1 MAQLYEFEGQQFS
14 FPDDATQDE
23 ALAYINQ
30 QFPYEA
36 PPPQPSES
44 GFGEQFAGSFWGT
57 LTQENPRLAGRA
69 IEGLGRFF
77 GSDTVT
83 DWGSEIVSD
92 FEAEPD
98 KEAFVARV
106 PSLTQIKDLDTFLD
120 YVGQG
125 LGQGV
130 ASLGVPLAGA
140 VAGGIAGAPGGPI
153 GVGVGMRVGAG
164 TGSFL
169 QNYGDTYDYL
179 VEQEKVDPDTAA
191 SIALGPGVA
200 MAALDMAGLSAL
212 TAPFRK
218 KTKEKIAH
226 SVAKRMLQFGK
237 KGLTVEAL
245 TEGAQQIIQETT
257 GEYTEATGASPEDIQ
272 LAQRVE
278 NIANAIAI
286 GGLTGGFVGSVGG
299 PFARPTPDP
308 VPPPDPTEGLPEEF
322 EAVAEE
328 VPGVGPPAILEET
341 AEAIPLEPIPQPP
354 ILDETAAAI
363 PTTRLPEPPIIEE
376 TIDATPPAALPGISP
391 VDEDVG
397 GEAPA
402 ILEETKEIITSAIDP
417 VHVDI
422 GPAEKQIIPDIST
435 LTDTVR
441 TATIK
446 PDITPAILSQ
456 IRKNLLRRFGSYSNL
471 GDKVPL
477 IITDTIAG
485 IYGQKVGDEA
495 IFIPQEAAVKRAILI
510 ALDGLPPATLK
521 NPKWMARYMAGL
533 LDHETIHALVD
544 MKTLDAAD
552 IKALTEAA
560 NEVPHWTGQLRDD
573 GSVKSVMEVVR
584 ETYSDLSE
592 TEQLEEVAAELFR
605 GHASGQNFLKG
616 RPLTIWQRILNFF
629 RNLKGGLADAKIYN
643 AAQVFDRIIDPTP
656 AGFIPTGAR
665 TEDFPEELEESL
677 SKKLEKEKQEG
688 VKEARAFSG
697 SPVPWGKALDR
708 VFGKP
713 DLAFQGTG
721 EDTTMEGWGYYAG
734 QVRDTGAAY
743 RADRAQEWRNQ
754 DAVREIVIDGVPQK
768 TWEEPGLQHLGDE
781 YKGAIGGVLPNP
793 LRPVGGRYP
802 VVPAS
807 EMPSLEELV
816 SPLTYANYILQMVLE
831 YAGGRR
837 SLPHPSLRGRWETGD
852 LRPSAVDLS
861 SGIVSHERGH
871 KIAAL
876 NDLFGSYRNPQE
888 EKALGADPQRLL
900 KLARDYLSGSLDS
913 LVYQIGPAADAVT
926 SEALQL
932 IDQWIAAGTDVRAAI
947 DAPTL
952 YEIDVPDADM
962 ALFMDADL
970 AFDKQSPEVQEAL
983 TNVVSGV
990 PQKYIP
996 YQLDPKRTVN
1006 GIYRALTEAIEKKQ
1020 GIERGEAKK
1029 VLSLALADEGV
1040 PGLRYWDQ
1048 LSRDKPIGVFYNGEE
1063 IDENN
1068 PYHLGYLAASRAVRA
1083 TAGDVDLAL
1092 EQATA
1097 SVERLQTSLALA
1109 TEPAFGPKGRAAN
1122 RRYTQN
1128 LRSTLRDARDLKE
1141 TLEEWSADPGSIELR
1156 DSRTYNY
1163 VIWDQDVLDRS
1174 EVKSIDDV
1182 PVNQIASNLSVVN
1195 AEIPGLAALQ
1205 EQAQTGNQDAIHLLQ
1220 DIATDALTYLL
1231 SGIPT
1236 ATFQILPSQGV
1247 YAGEGEPS
1255 VGLLVGFAEPDRQDT
1270 LVALKQFSTNF
1281 NQEQLHVLDGDPN
1294 NNIPGFVHPDG
1305 SYNTIA
1311 VRYLLPKPLSRAKI
1325 DEVIKSS
1332 GLPGLTVTDTY
1343 LEAYY
1348 WGDPNDTAAIQEFQQ
1363 QANRARQSL
1372 GKSISRANR
1381 SIRRFWAYGSG
1392 FAATNG
1398 YQEISGTL
1406 RLPAY
1411 HEGNRTS
1418 HRIAQFLRGLPF
1430 ATAVPQTTLT
1440 PEERTSFE
1448 RIADNYDAMPDD
1460 DSGNPAVKRAYTE
1473 LQRESISQFD
1483 ALPVKVEVFE
1493 GEGEPYA
1500 NSAAM
1505 RDDVMNNNHLY
1516 ILKTDESDFSS
1527 NHPLIKQSGRVDMN
1541 GTFLL
1546 YNDVLR
1552 AVHDYYAHT
1561 MSPLSLGK
1569 FGGKAAYVNHA
1580 RMMASPWAR
1589 WALATETLGN
1599 NAWFNFHR
1607 LGIDPAKRADSLPIE
1622 ERPFAPQKI
1631 GLLPIEDTMIGD
1643 PLIDEEMS
1651 AIDKEKVGRS
1661 RGRRF
1666 TGEEVAAA
1674 FAHSTY
1680 EPEVEE
1686 VRINPSRHVITR
1698 MAQKYRR
1705 DHAEGLVGRV
1715 GKRAELRFAYDNKG
1729 ELYVWDAYVIS
1740 HEGMAQLVR
1749 HVSNGQVKL
1758 PPSMGEN
1765 TGYIHAELADDG
1777 SEIFE
1782 VYAPNWEGLSTQF
1795 NELDDLLLKR
1805 PVRELDDDGNPRVR
1819 LQGTPQTD
1827 LLFQPE
1833 PIETA
1838 LDKFWRKQDFVS
1850 LPGIELHEEN
1860 ELNFIIGEW
1869 DNDPTIQNLR
1879 TLEAL
1884 TIPSEGY
1891 LENPLGDAYRVYS
1904 RLLRED
1910 LGTLLGTPDAPNADL
1925 SAPISGWYVP
1935 FDDIGIAKDRAEL
1948 GPPIDIQQDDVKFAV
1963 ERSPT
1968 KRELIVETPTTPR
1981 GPSEDVERANVALD
1995 TYPDDVKL
2003 VAFRIDEEAFNA
2015 ENRNAQR
2022 LADAIRERKV
2032 KQSRRYANLPASAF
2046 ALETRRDIAGNPT
2059 IVWGRVRVA
2068 GNEYRVL
2075 VPRGTPQD
2083 FGLAHASEHDE
2094 EFAAFTPYKNATQ
2107 GVAALLDAYWNRE
2120 KGAPRNNPAIT
2131 IDQGEKMRIASPTK
2145 IGIEWNDPASTH
2157 PIRGWFDL
2165 VVPEEMPG
2173 MPAHRGGLQ
2182 RLALDTLEAGPF
2194 YYLETA
2200 HPVLPKATQRKVEA
2214 LTKMEA
2220 LGEYQFGDLSP
2231 EAIEASVNAFLAKG
2245 TKKPKMARSMV
2256 GSPPTMPKLE
2266 LKKPAVT
2273 KMARVMTGTGRD
2285 YTDFFTA
2292 ATLGVKHRPS
2302 TGNAYI
2308 PVIGLTDY
2316 FGVPAL
2322 YDKWKGNFEHHIKTS
2337 IPGFGEVQLA
2347 VAEAIVNT
2355 YGDGSTMLDVGASE
2369 GALIKTITSL
2379 SGGAIK
2385 TTGID
2390 PNIEMAK
2397 VFQKDPVPGSD
2408 YKLEAFGSRE
2418 QEGTLAWAEDDG
2430 TPIYYFQ
2437 PPKKYDVVHEAMVF
2451 QFISPDREPQI
2462 KRMKE
2467 LAKKNGLVIIE
2478 EKVFEKD
2485 GMAARPA
2492 WDQKEA
2498 KKNKFKSRYY
2508 SVKEMTAKSRETLEG
2523 MHKNMISEEATEDIL
2538 VDNFETV
2545 AQFWDSGNFK
2555 GYVASDSAAAVNK
2568 FLANLQSLD
2577 TEFAT
2582 VETPR
2587 FILEPLRPS
2596 PVDELLRPSQ
2606 VDMRI
2611 RQMAFENDVLS
2622 GVITEDTPGV
2632 DPGEVRAILADEA
2645 NKVKEAR
2652 RMVAGAVQLGEYP
2665 VLPRKPRAPTSR
2677 RTFTQLIK
2685 DAKSARNYRDWY
2697 ERHRPI
2703 LHELFG
2709 DDMQLFND
2717 IISITSQQK
2726 RIDRNIDL
2734 ALVVYEAIKTGDPL
2748 GILSKTATP
2757 KLLLDPVVDNINR
2770 LMGRL
2775 PSREGTLRERAGKPP
2790 TELPGGGA
2798 RYFAGKKIPDM
2809 IQAMRDADEAVVVD
2823 RHIAQLL
2830 FNRDS
2835 PTEGMV
2841 LEAQRLITKVANE
2854 LRWTP
2859 IETQAA
2865 LWAFNQV
2872 RKGMD
2877 LNNVRDYE
2885 KALTERASRIK
2896 ELVKR
2901 VQVTQRA
2908 GAGVR
2913 PRGAVAKGVAE
2924 GAKAKAARP
2933 FYDITDTQYDSLRGH
2948 GMRLTLDQRPDR
2960 ATLTIQSGDNRI
2972 EVRGHPAVGSRYEG
2986 SRLDRII
2993 DSIPQMANLSALFA
3007 GETRNISASMADPI
3021 IDALELE
3028 DEIQRRIFS
3037 SKEARSFIKDKA
3049 GKKAFEEERQR
3060 NVIAEDLRTPKYRKR
3075 VVRSRKGYTRK
3086 DKHKRPYQA
3095 ARAFSFLNKEEGVGD
3110 VDLSMISAA
3119 QTTDET
3125 LGSKVLTNLGMLG
3138 STPLDSYTDF
3148 FKWFRQSVVDMWD
3161 PARRTDVY
3169 LAESDTKYASFL
3181 SAASSAWTAL
3191 RSARRGTA
3199 ITAYALSK
3207 GVPVYANGGTSVK
3220 NIPKDAMQTN
3230 IDGSLSPSPIAGTPT
3245 GLIPIIE
3252 PLREGNR
3259 FRTFHAY
3266 AIGRRAARLLR
3277 EGRERLLTQDQ
3288 IIEYLGY
3295 GNTPLEIQRIIGDP
3309 ALTEDAIARK
3319 IIATGQ
3325 DTFLDFDQIFKNYQV
3340 WNSYFVDL
3348 LVDTGVIDRKKA
3360 DQWTETADY
3369 VPFYRQLD
3377 QKYEEVLGETQ
3388 VFSGI
3393 TTRPPPPLSGKGTIW
3408 TIVTKETI
3416 NGEEIVTRLPTTFE
3430 SHQKAVAKGYAKK
3443 LKQEHPNLEV
3453 SVVEGGMPIGGF
3465 LDTLTENALAAVQ
3478 TGMMNVGVQR
3488 AMRNLVLVEPETT
3501 VRAKIRT
3508 PGAITFRV
3516 KGKSMTLFV
3525 GDQLLFSSLFNY
3537 LEHQRIP
3544 PWVNLFGMP
3553 ARFLREM
3560 ITRSPD
3566 FMAANM
3572 LRDSLSAWVTS
3583 GRKTGAL
3590 AGTMKGMYSAVR
3602 GDESANALAS
3612 AGLMTG
3618 FDFGGDPTK
3627 MTTFIE
3633 KELQKYQYPSEMR
3646 RAIRNPFKYLWDV
3659 TGTGSRA
3666 SDAATRIAVYNRVLK
3681 ETGDEVQAFW
3691 EAQEVIN
3698 FSARGSSALIQNI
3711 AVMVPFLNARIQ
3723 GLDVLYRSS
3732 MGRPGFAA
3740 RPESD
3745 IVKRRFLMRSLL
3757 VGMSSAAYW
3766 TLVHDDEEY
3775 INQNPEVKDNYWIIP
3790 SSWIP
3795 GYDGPPIKIPI
3806 PFEVGYLFK
3815 TIPERLMA
3823 LFLGQDVPLDVTQS
3837 LRRGLVNTFEFNP
3850 IPQAVL
3856 PLGEALVNYSFWT
3869 GREIEGQYLKGI
3881 EPGYRYASRT
3891 SGLARELG
3899 EAINY
3904 SPIKI
3909 DHMIKGY
3916 GGTLGTVLLD
3926 TVDQL
3931 VRSVDDEL
3939 GETQTRKLTEYPFIR
3954 RFFARPDARGLVT
3967 QFYQLRE
3974 AVTQAVG
3981 TYDMLE
3987 KGELTIVKS
3996 EEFADKRAALLDLEQ
4011 EVNAIAQ
4018 ILADLREERKSI
4030 MEGDMSGEEKR
4041 ALIDDIT
4048 QDELLAVQDLP
4059 AMRQEAFQLGR

>member
-286 GGLTGGFVGSVGG
+286 GGLTGGFVGGVGG

-322 EAVAEE
+322 ETVTEE
-328 VPGVGPPAILEET
+328 GPPIGPPAILEET

-697 SPVPWGKALDR
+697 SPVRWGKVLDR

-713 DLAFQGTG
+713 DLAFVGTG
-721 EDTTMEGWGYYAG
+721 EDTTMEGWGYYAA
-734 QVRDTGAAY
+734 QVRDTAQVYKEQRETEKKIEDDGVVY
-743 RADRAQEWRNQ
+743 WGDDTVTEMPGWWEDRA
-754 DAVREIVIDGVPQK
+754 
-768 TWEEPGLQHLGDE
+768 
-781 YKGAIGGVLPNP
+781 
-793 LRPVGGRYP
+793 
-802 VVPAS
+802 
-807 EMPSLEELV
+807 
-816 SPLTYANYILQMVLE
+816 
-831 YAGGRR
+831 
-837 SLPHPSLRGRWETGD
+837 
-852 LRPSAVDLS
+852 
-861 SGIVSHERGH
+861 
-871 KIAAL
+871 
-876 NDLFGSYRNPQE
+876 
-888 EKALGADPQRLL
+888 
-900 KLARDYLSGSLDS
+900 
-913 LVYQIGPAADAVT
+913 
-926 SEALQL
+926 
-932 IDQWIAAGTDVRAAI
+932 
-947 DAPTL
+947 TL

-962 ALFMDADL
+962 ALFMDADV

-983 TNVVSGV
+983 TNVASGV

-996 YQLDPKRTVN
+996 YQLDPKRTVS
-1006 GIYRALTEAIEKKQ
+1006 GIYRALTDAIEKEQ

-1040 PGLRYWDQ
+1040 PGLRFWDQ
-1048 LSRDKPIGVFYNGEE
+1048 FSRRIDARPTPEGFVARLIDATGSVEGAIAEIQSRIADGEIRKVTDPE
-1063 IDENN
+1063 TVSPDSEFQG
-1068 PYHLGYLAASRAVRA
+1068 PE
-1083 TAGDVDLAL
+1083 AL
-1092 EQATA
+1092 EI
-1097 SVERLQTSLALA
+1097 LQTI
-1109 TEPAFGPKGRAAN
+1109 G
-1122 RRYTQN
+1122 
-1128 LRSTLRDARDLKE
+1128 
-1141 TLEEWSADPGSIELR
+1141 DP
-1156 DSRTYNY
+1156 RTYNY

-1205 EQAQTGNQDAIHLLQ
+1205 EQAKTGNQDAIHLLQ

-1294 NNIPGFVHPDG
+1294 NNIAGFVHPDG

-1705 DHAEGLVGRV
+1705 DHAEVLVGRV

-1838 LDKFWRKQDFVS
+1838 LDKFWGKQDFVS

-1879 TLEAL
+1879 TLEAV
-1884 TIPSEGY
+1884 TIPSERH

-1904 RLLRED
+1904 RLLREH
-1910 LGTLLGTPDAPNADL
+1910 LETLLGTPDVPYTDP
-1925 SAPISGWYVP
+1925 SARISGWYVP

-1948 GPPIDIQQDDVKFAV
+1948 GPPIGVPQDDVKFAV
-1963 ERSPT
+1963 ERSST
-1968 KRELIVETPTTPR
+1968 KRELIVETPTSGWFGTDLSMLHGR
-1981 GPSEDVERANVALD
+1981 PSEAFETAKVAVD

-2022 LADAIRERKV
+2022 LADAIRARKV

-2059 IVWGRVRVA
+2059 RVWGRVRVA

-2606 VDMRI
+2606 VNMRV

-3037 SKEARSFIKDKA
+3037 SKEARSFIKDKE
-3049 GKKAFEEERQR
+3049 GRKSFEEARQR

-3698 FSARGSSALIQNI
+3698 FSARGSSALIQQI
-3711 AVMVPFLNARIQ
+3711 AVMVPFINARIQ

-3775 INQNPEVKDNYWIIP
+3775 INQNPEIKDNYWIIP

-3850 IPQAVL
+3850 IPQAFL

-3899 EAINY
+3899 EALNY

-3954 RFFARPDARGLVT
+3954 RFFARPYARGLVT

-3996 EEFADKRAALLDLEQ
+3996 EEFADKRAALLELDQ